1 MLLIALLVA
10 VAAAKPQFG
19 TDEAIGSAVGSVI
32 NTATGTINAA
42 TGAALRGATG
52 NIGLRAGGSPTG
64 AEFAG
69 VGPSLEATAAG
80 AIVGAFGVAA
90 QGF

>member
-32 NTATGTINAA
+32 NTADISVT
-42 TGAALRGATG
+42 LVQ
-52 NIGLRAGGSPTG
+52 P
-64 AEFAG
+64 
-69 VGPSLEATAAG
+69 
-80 AIVGAFGVAA
+80 
-90 QGF
+90 